1 MPASNQPLDSAPAV
15 RQHSLLR
22 QFLLQEHRDEPVA
35 AWIIFPVIY
44 AFVLLTHLPLLRLPY
59 FWDEAGYYIPAAY
72 DFFRTGSLVPYST
85 LTNAH
90 PPLPAMYLAT
100 WWKVSGFTP
109 VVTRLATCLVASFA
123 LTAVFALARRVMN
136 TPVAVAT
143 TLLTAIYPVWFTQST
158 LAQADIYAAA
168 GTMWALVYALE
179 ELPSA
184 RSGWIAAAWF
194 SVAALSKETAIV
206 MPLTLAAWH
215 VWETRRK
222 PAAAGGHWRTAMQFA
237 LPALPLCGWYAYH
250 FHKTGYIFGNPQ
262 FVRYNAVL
270 TLHVARFFLAL
281 AQRLMQVTIYM
292 NLFVPVLCMVAAM
305 FLPALRQ
312 ADGTKRPR
320 VSWNVQAQ
328 IGILLLVDL
337 LFFSVAGGAV
347 LARYLLPLYPLILL
361 LCVSTWRRRVEQW
374 PWIVALSAVAFLAG
388 LFINPP
394 YRFTPEDNL
403 TYRSLIAMQQQAI
416 AQVIHRAPGG
426 TVLTAWP
433 ATDELR
439 RPELGYVRKPVQV
452 VAIDDFSWPQIETA
466 AQLHNYD
473 AALVFATKYQLT
485 NTLNWSHF
493 GDEEWNKKYFG
504 YHYDL
509 PPALIAKLL
518 HGNVVWLARTR
529 GLWTA
534 VLLFNRPQSVG
545 LPASVAPLQAY
556 AATVASPAAQ
566 PLQPGASPE
575 LSAELY
581 NHQCREENRK
591 YACSSIVAELDSLR
605 MGSAGGFACGC
616 AIRVGQ

>member
-1 MPASNQPLDSAPAV
+1 MPASNQPLNPVPAV
-15 RQHSLLR
+15 RPHSLLQ
-22 QFLLQEHRDEPVA
+22 QFLLRGHRDEPVPV
-35 AWIIFPVIY
+35 WIIFPVIY

-59 FWDEAGYYIPAAY
+59 YWDEAGYYIPAAY
-72 DFFRTGSLVPYST
+72 DYFRTGSLVPYST

-90 PPLPAMYLAT
+90 PPLPAIYLAA

-109 VVTRLATCLVASFA
+109 VVTRLATCLIAAFA
-123 LTAVFALARRVMN
+123 LTAVFALVRRLMN
-136 TPVAVAT
+136 TTVAVAT

-168 GTMWALVYALE
+168 GTMWALVYALD
-179 ELPSA
+179 ELPSE
-184 RSGWIAAAWF
+184 RRGWIAAVWF

-215 VWETRRK
+215 VWETQRK
-222 PAAAGGHWRTAMQFA
+222 PSQASGHWRTAMQFT

-270 TLHVARFFLAL
+270 TLHMARFFLAL
-281 AQRLMQVTIYM
+281 AQRLMQVTLYM
-292 NLFVPVLCMVAAM
+292 NLFVPILCMVAAM

-312 ADGTKRPR
+312 VDGSKRPR

-328 IGILLLVDL
+328 IGILLLVNL
-337 LFFSVAGGAV
+337 LFFSLAGGAV

-374 PWIVALSAVAFLAG
+374 PWIVALSTVAFLAG
-388 LFINPP
+388 LFVNPP

-403 TYRSLIAMQQQAI
+403 TYRSLIVMQQQAI
-416 AQVIHRAPGG
+416 AQVIRRAPGG

-439 RPELGYVRKPVQV
+439 RPELGYVRKPVHV
-452 VAIDDFSWPQIETA
+452 VAIDDFSLPQIEA
-466 AQLHNYD
+466 ASQLHNYD

-493 GDEEWNKKYFG
+493 GDEEWNKEYFG

-509 PPALIAKLL
+509 PPALIARLL
-518 HGNVVWLARTR
+518 QGNVVWLARTR

-534 VLLFNRPQSVG
+534 VLLFNRPQTAG
-545 LPASVAPLQAY
+545 LPRSADSFHTY
-556 AATVASPAAQ
+556 AVVGTARRTQTFQPA
-566 PLQPGASPE
+566 
-575 LSAELY
+575 LS
-581 NHQCREENRK
+581 R
-591 YACSSIVAELDSLR
+591 
-605 MGSAGGFACGC
+605 
-616 AIRVGQ
+616 

>member
-1 MPASNQPLDSAPAV
+1 MPASSQHLNHAPSV
-15 RQHSLLR
+15 RSHSLLQ
-22 QFLLQEHRDEPVA
+22 QFLLRRHRDEPVP
-35 AWIIFPVIY
+35 AWMIFPVIY

-72 DFFRTGSLVPYST
+72 DFFRTGSLIPYST

-90 PPLPAMYLAT
+90 PPLPAIYLAF

-109 VVTRLATCLVASFA
+109 EVTRLATCLVAAFA
-123 LTAVFALARRVMN
+123 LTGVFSLVRRLMN

-143 TLLTAIYPVWFTQST
+143 TLLTALYPVWFTQST

-168 GTMWALVYALE
+168 ATMWALAYGLQ

-184 RSGWIAAAWF
+184 RSGWIAAIWF

-215 VWETRRK
+215 VWEARRK
-222 PAAAGGHWRTAMQFA
+222 HAEAGGHGRTAMQFA
-237 LPALPLCGWYAYH
+237 IPVLPLCGWYAYH
-250 FHKTGYIFGNPQ
+250 FHKTGHIFGNPQ

-270 TLHVARFFLAL
+270 TLHLFRFFLAL
-281 AQRLMQVTIYM
+281 AQRLMQVTVYM
-292 NLFVPVLCMVAAM
+292 NLFVPILCMVAAM

-312 ADGTKRPR
+312 ADGSKRPR

-328 IGILLLVDL
+328 IGILLLVNL
-337 LFFSVAGGAV
+337 LFFSVVGGAV

-374 PWIVALSAVAFLAG
+374 PWIVALSVVAFLAG
-388 LFINPP
+388 LFVNPP

-403 TYRSLIAMQQQAI
+403 TYCSLIVMQQQAV

-439 RPELGYVRKPVQV
+439 RPELGYVRKPVHV
-452 VAIDDFSWPQIETA
+452 VAIDDFSLSQIETA

-473 AALVFATKYQLT
+473 AALVFSTKYQLT
-485 NTLNWSHF
+485 NALSWSHF
-493 GDEEWNKKYFG
+493 GDGEWNQEYFG

-509 PPALIAKLL
+509 PPMVIARLL
-518 HGNVVWLARTR
+518 HGNVVWDARSR
-529 GLWTA
+529 GLWAA
-534 VLLFNRPQSVG
+534 VLVFNRPQMAN
-545 LPASVAPLQAY
+545 LPLNAVPFQAY
-556 AATVASPAAQ
+556 VATKTSRSTQ
-566 PLQPGASPE
+566 PFRPR
-575 LSAELY
+575 LS
-581 NHQCREENRK
+581 R
-591 YACSSIVAELDSLR
+591 
-605 MGSAGGFACGC
+605 
-616 AIRVGQ
+616 